1 MPTVYIMKGFNYIES
16 NKVSI
21 KFFVDFSKS
30 SVSSETIDAKADHR
44 RVYELNLK
52 DIWNLNKLNNLLDR
66 SGCDQFSIKI
76 IN

>member
-1 MPTVYIMKGFNYIES
+1 MKGFNYIES

-30 SVSSETIDAKADHR
+30 SASSEIIDVKADHR
-44 RVYELNLK
+44 RVYELNLQ